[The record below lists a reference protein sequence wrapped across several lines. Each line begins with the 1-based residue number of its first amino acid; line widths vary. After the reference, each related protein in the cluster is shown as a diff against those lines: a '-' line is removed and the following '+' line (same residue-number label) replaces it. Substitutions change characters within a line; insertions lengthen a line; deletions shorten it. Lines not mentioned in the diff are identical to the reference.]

1 MSVPLSELDAP
12 SRVIKRAQYEAFE
25 FTIEDDGV
33 RVRNGSHAN
42 PEDHEYLVTVEGN
55 TPATCECPADANYE
69 GACKHR
75 VAVAI
80 RRPILD
86 AAINRQLA
94 ADGGK
99 PIATSETSP
108 AKQESLTSV
117 SDHQSTEAHEVD
129 EDTTP
134 EHECVCGG
142 LPDGLPCWE
151 CVRTGR
157 RAVPSTR
164 NTEQKTINKQSK

>member
-25 FTIEDDGV
+25 FTVEDDGV

-42 PEDHEYLVTVEGN
+42 PEEHEYLVTVEGN

-86 AAINRQLA
+86 AAIDQQLA

-99 PIATSETSP
+99 PVVRSETS
-108 AKQESLTSV
+108 ATGQESPTPVEQPS
-117 SDHQSTEAHEVD
+117 SDRDEVEESTE
-129 EDTTP
+129 P
-134 EHECVCGG
+134 EHECVCAE
-142 LPDGLPCWE
+142 LPEGLPCWE

-157 RAVPSTR
+157 REVPST
-164 NTEQKTINKQSK
+164 EQ

>member
-1 MSVPLSELDAP
+1 MSVPLSELDAT

-25 FTIEDDGV
+25 FTVEDDGV

-42 PEDHEYLVTVEGN
+42 PEDHEYLVTLEGGLP
-55 TPATCECPADANYE
+55 TGCECLADANYE
-69 GACKHR
+69 SACKHR

-86 AAINRQLA
+86 AAVDRQLA

-99 PIATSETSP
+99 PRSTSEPAGDTPDSSPPRASQVSTDRSQTTAEEDDTS
-108 AKQESLTSV
+108 EGDG
-117 SDHQSTEAHEVD
+117 SDTG
-129 EDTTP
+129 
-134 EHECVCGG
+134 CVCTA

-157 RAVPSTR
+157 REVPNR
-164 NTEQKTINKQSK
+164 QNTEQ

>member
-42 PEDHEYLVTVEGN
+42 PKDHEYLVTVEGN
-55 TPATCECPADANYE
+55 TPTRCECPADASYE

-86 AAINRQLA
+86 AAIDRQLA

-108 AKQESLTSV
+108 IEQESSPTASDRTSM
-117 SDHQSTEAHEVD
+117 EVD
-129 EDTTP
+129 RDDENGEP
-134 EHECVCGG
+134 EHDCACDG
-142 LPDGLPCWE
+142 LPDGFPCWE

-157 RAVPSTR
+157 REVPGSGD
-164 NTEQKTINKQSK
+164 SC

>member
-1 MSVPLSELDAP
+1 MSVPLSDLDAP

-86 AAINRQLA
+86 AAIDRQLA

-99 PIATSETSP
+99 PVTTSEPSP
-108 AKQESLTSV
+108 AKPESPTPV
-117 SDHQSTEAHEVD
+117 SDHQSTEAD
-129 EDTTP
+129 EDEKNTEP
-134 EHECVCGG
+134 DHDCVCAG
-142 LPDGLPCWE
+142 LPAGLPCWE

-157 RAVPSTR
+157 RAVPSTQ
-164 NTEQKTINKQSK
+164 NTEQKTNNKQSK